1 MTLLSN
7 LFSMS
12 PAIGAGLL
20 LTACASGPAKLA
32 AQDVLLD
39 GIAPKHVSLYINEN
53 TRVATDEVC
62 QRFYDNTVTF
72 VGTPMKTGSENIL
85 ETMFIAALAGGATYG
100 VGALGI
106 TNAFAA
112 LSLAAS
118 TNQVVYEGG
127 KAALE
132 GRDGVKTDL
141 SPEIEIADAAMRL
154 GCPNPSYAALKLAK
168 IEAKENQK
176 AARRLAKIRK
186 TEPQLAAAKVP
197 VCRVETDSC

>member
-1 MTLLSN
+1 MTLRSN
-7 LFSMS
+7 LFRMS
-12 PAIGAGLL
+12 SPIAAGFILA
-20 LTACASGPAKLA
+20 ACASGPAKLA

-39 GIAPKHVSLYINEN
+39 GIAPEHVSLYTNVN
-53 TRVATDEVC
+53 TRAAADEIC
-62 QRFYDNTVTF
+62 QRFYNNTVTY
-72 VGTPMKTGSENIL
+72 VGSPVKTGSEGIL

-127 KAALE
+127 KAALD
-132 GRDGVKTDL
+132 GRDGMKTDL
-141 SPEIEIADAAMRL
+141 SPDIEIADAAMRL

-168 IEAKENQK
+168 IEAKENK
-176 AARRLAKIRK
+176 KNERKLAKLRK
-186 TEPQLAAAKVP
+186 TEPQHAATKEP
-197 VCRVETDSC
+197 VCRTQTESC